1 MPSAQRHNKHK
12 MSVIPVKMS
21 ESVNLAPG
29 APAAP
34 GAPHFLFWPT
44 VVALAITWGA
54 GVPLDHPALLWISV
68 LVILMGGLPHGGYD
82 MAVFMKLH
90 GTSTST
96 LFNFLALYLALAAAM
111 ILLWQYV
118 PVAALGVF
126 LTLSIIH
133 FGDDWAELP
142 DGLLRICAGAAIIAA
157 PAIGQY
163 EGVEYFFTAMGGDE
177 AKWIAKL
184 AMICAPVILIVA
196 LAAAGIAWKMGEQ
209 QRALALVTVL
219 IILLC
224 APPLIGFAFFFTL
237 LHAPRHMKM
246 VQSVVNSR
254 QLRISVSAIALAILS
269 VCLWALLIS
278 PPPTDQV
285 AATGAWA
292 FQLLSVLVV
301 PHLAFSTWAEKHLL
315 KTGAD

>member
-1 MPSAQRHNKHK
+1 
-12 MSVIPVKMS
+12 MSIIPVKMLDR
-21 ESVNLAPG
+21 VNLAPG
-29 APAAP
+29 AVNAP

-44 VVALAITWGA
+44 VAALALTWAIGI
-54 GVPLDHPALLWISV
+54 PLDHPAILWISV
-68 LVILMGGLPHGGYD
+68 FAILIGGLPHGGYD

-90 GTSTST
+90 GTSKST
-96 LFNFLALYLALAAAM
+96 LFNFLALYLALAAGM
-111 ILLWQYV
+111 ILLWHSV

-157 PAIGQY
+157 PSIGQY
-163 EGVEYFFTAMGGDE
+163 SGVEYFFTAMGGDD

-184 AMICAPVILIVA
+184 AMICAPVILLIA

-209 QRALALVTVL
+209 QRALALITVL

-246 VQSVVNSR
+246 VQTVIDSR
-254 QLRISVSAIALAILS
+254 QLHIGLSAIALAILS
-269 VCLWALLIS
+269 VCFWAFFIS
-278 PPPTDQV
+278 PPPTEQV

-301 PHLAFSTWAEKHLL
+301 PHLAFSTWAENYLL
-315 KTGAD
+315 NADAD

>member
-1 MPSAQRHNKHK
+1 

-44 VVALAITWGA
+44 VVALALTWVIGI
-54 GVPLDHPALLWISV
+54 PLDHPVILWISV
-68 LVILMGGLPHGGYD
+68 LAILIGGLPHGGYD

-90 GTSTST
+90 GTSKST
-96 LFNFLALYLALAAAM
+96 LFNFLTLYLALAAAM
-111 ILLWQYV
+111 IILWHYV

-163 EGVEYFFTAMGGDE
+163 NGVEYFFTAMGGDD

-184 AMICAPVILIVA
+184 AMICAPVILLIA

-209 QRALALVTVL
+209 PRALALVTVL
-219 IILLC
+219 IILLF

-237 LHAPRHMKM
+237 LHAPRHMRM
-246 VQSVVNSR
+246 VQTVIESR
-254 QLRISVSAIALAILS
+254 QLRISLSAIALAILS
-269 VCLWALLIS
+269 IGLWALLMS
-278 PPPTDQV
+278 PPPMDQV

-301 PHLAFSTWAEKHLL
+301 PHLAFSTWAENHLL
-315 KTGAD
+315 QANKD